1 MKTSYRTQFICLSPI
16 QRSNDGL
23 HQTSNSLILMH
34 TSEMTLHQTSNSHA
48 HNEWLEVHLSIDC
61 MMTRLLEIRTPLKLS
76 PQAPSSHD
84 FSSNPST
91 WSNTAIKRDQ
101 ALMIS
106 LIKYWKTTQS
116 QIHGSKAPNSF
127 LHHIVWKVSFYLPYK
142 TGDSTEIPRA
152 SSNPSRSLPLLRY
165 LILFHSDTCN
175 TSIWIGLAKV
185 YRDKTGF
192 FKTPSKPFGTTYQTN
207 QYPRI

>member
-1 MKTSYRTQFICLSPI
+1 
-16 QRSNDGL
+16 
-23 HQTSNSLILMH
+23 
-34 TSEMTLHQTSNSHA
+34 MTLRHTSNSHA
-48 HNEWLEVHLSIDC
+48 CNEWLEVHLSIDC
-61 MMTRLLEIRTPLKLS
+61 MMTRLLEIRTPSKVVS
-76 PQAPSSHD
+76 ASSIFSSHD
-84 FSSNPST
+84 FSSNPSS
-91 WSNTAIKRDQ
+91 WSNTAIERDQ

-127 LHHIVWKVSFYLPYK
+127 LHHIVWKVFSYLPYK

-175 TSIWIGLAKV
+175 TSLCIGLAKV
-185 YRDKTGF
+185 YHDKTDF
-192 FKTPSKPFGTTYQTN
+192 FKTPSKPFGTRYQTN